1 MPTYASI
8 TFGVEMTRQ
17 RFIPL
22 FAREQLVSVEHIPG
36 SDEDD
41 VQFGGL
47 AYGKLKFRAQCD
59 TYADYLALVAARGTT
74 RRTLTYNARSF
85 TNVLLLQVGAAEE
98 HAEHSGLITADLEF
112 MQVS

>member
-1 MPTYASI
+1 MPTYAST
-8 TFGVEMTRQ
+8 TFGVEMTRS

-22 FAREQLVSVEHIPG
+22 FSRAQLVNVEHIPG

-41 VQFGGL
+41 VQYGGL
-47 AYGKLKFRAQCD
+47 AYGTCKMRAQFD
-59 TYADYLALVAARGTT
+59 TYAEYLAIVAARNTT
-74 RRTLTYNARSF
+74 RRTLTYNGRSY

-98 HAEHSGLITADLEF
+98 HAEHEGLITADLEF